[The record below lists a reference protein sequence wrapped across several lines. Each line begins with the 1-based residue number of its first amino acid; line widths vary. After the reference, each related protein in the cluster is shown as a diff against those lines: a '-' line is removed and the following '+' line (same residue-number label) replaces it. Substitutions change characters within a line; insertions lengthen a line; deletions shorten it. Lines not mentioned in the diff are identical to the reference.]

1 MAHYELAIDI
11 GGTFTD
17 VVLIDLEKGHYQLA
31 KTPSTPDDPARGFLT
46 GLTQILSASQVQSD
60 ALQRI
65 YHGTTIATNAILE
78 GRGATVGLIVT
89 DGFKYVLEIAR
100 HAMGRLTSP
109 YTWMKPARPIPP
121 ENIYEIP
128 ERLEFDGQVVI
139 PLDEAAVRQAAR
151 QLQTSGIDAIAV
163 SLLHAYANPAHEQ
176 RIRELVLAEH
186 PTALVS
192 LSSEVLPVFR
202 EYERTM
208 TTVLNAYVMPQV
220 SHYIANLSRE
230 LKAHHID
237 ARLLIMQSSGG
248 VIGADSATQ
257 QPVYTALSGPAAGVM
272 GAQHFGQ
279 ASGFDNLVSFDMGGT
294 STDVSLIT
302 KQGVTSTAEGM
313 LGDWPMQLPMLDIH
327 TIGAGGGSIAWLT
340 PSNNLMVGPRSAGAE
355 PGPVCYERGG
365 TEPTVTD
372 ANLVLG
378 RIAPALLDGGLQLN
392 VEAAK
397 RAIEDNIARP
407 LGLDLYRAASG
418 ILQIVDNNMM
428 GAIRAVSI
436 ERGHDPR
443 QFALLA
449 FGGAGPMHATEVAQL
464 LDMPVV
470 CMPRNP
476 GVASA
481 YGLLV
486 TDFKNDY
493 ARTFL
498 QRPPHYDFE
507 AMQTVYLGLEGEGQ
521 SWLEAERVPP
531 DQRAL
536 KRSAD
541 LRYAHQ
547 GFEVTVDFEAQEVT
561 SQSVAALL
569 QNFHQQ
575 HKQLYGFA
583 LEQAVEIVTL
593 RVSALGQLNRLPA
606 LSLNGETGPPE
617 QALIGKRPV
626 YFEKTGGFVDCPRY
640 RREKL
645 APNFTIAGPAILE
658 QTDSTLVVSPGWW
671 GQVDASGNLILR
683 PDTQSTAADRAS

>member
-1 MAHYELAIDI
+1 
-11 GGTFTD
+11 
-17 VVLIDLEKGHYQLA
+17 
-31 KTPSTPDDPARGFLT
+31 
-46 GLTQILSASQVQSD
+46 
-60 ALQRI
+60 
-65 YHGTTIATNAILE
+65 
-78 GRGATVGLIVT
+78 
-89 DGFKYVLEIAR
+89 
-100 HAMGRLTSP
+100 MGRLTSP

-128 ERLEFDGQVVI
+128 ERLEFDGRVVI
-139 PLDEAAVRQAAR
+139 PLDEEAVRQAVR
-151 QLQTSGIDAIAV
+151 QLKASGINAIAV
-163 SLLHAYANPAHEQ
+163 SLLHAYANAAHEQ
-176 RIRELVLAEH
+176 RVREIMREEH
-186 PTALVS
+186 PAAMAS

-220 SHYIANLSRE
+220 SHYIANLSHQLESRS
-230 LKAHHID
+230 ID

-248 VIGADSATQ
+248 VIGASTATQ

-272 GAQHFGQ
+272 GALHFGQ
-279 ASGFDNLVSFDMGGT
+279 ASGFDNLISFDMGGT

-302 KQGVTSTAEGM
+302 EQGVTSTAEGK
-313 LGDWPMQLPMLDIH
+313 LGDWPIQLPMLDIH

-355 PGPVCYERGG
+355 PGPVCYDRGG

-378 RIAPALLDGGLQLN
+378 RIAPSLLDGGLQLN

-397 RAIEDNIARP
+397 QAIADRIAQP

-418 ILQIVDNNMM
+418 ILQIVNNNMM

-436 ERGHDPR
+436 ERGHDAR
-443 QFALLA
+443 EFTLVA

-476 GVASA
+476 GVSSA

-498 QRPPHYDFE
+498 QRPPHYDFD
-507 AMQTVYLGLEGEGQ
+507 AMQAVYLELETEGLT
-521 SWLEAERVPP
+521 WLEAERVPTA
-531 DQRAL
+531 QQAL

-547 GFEVTVDFEAQEVT
+547 GFEITVDFEGKEVT
-561 SQSVAALL
+561 PQSMQALF

-575 HKQLYGFA
+575 HKQLYGFT
-583 LEQAVEIVTL
+583 LDQSIEIVTL
-593 RVSALGQLNRLPA
+593 RVAALGQLSRIPSAPA
-606 LSLNGETGPPE
+606 VREAGSPA
-617 QALIGKRPV
+617 QALVGNRPV
-626 YFEKTGGFVDCPRY
+626 YFEEAGGFVDCPRY
-640 RREKL
+640 RREQL
-645 APNFTIAGPAILE
+645 ALDTTIVGPAILE
-658 QTDSTLVVSPGWW
+658 QTDSTLVISPGWW
-671 GQVDASGNLILR
+671 GRVEASGNFILR
-683 PDTQSTAADRAS
+683 PIAKHGMDRSAQSTPRPPMT

>member
-1 MAHYELAIDI
+1 MAPYELAIDI

-17 VVLIDLEKGHYQLA
+17 VVLIDLDTGHYHLA
-31 KTPSTPDDPARGFLT
+31 KTPSTPGDPSQGFLN
-46 GLTQILSASQVQSD
+46 GLSQILSAAGVQSTE
-60 ALQRI
+60 LQRI

-78 GRGATVGLIVT
+78 GRGATVGLIT
-89 DGFKYVLEIAR
+89 TEGFKYVLEIAR

-128 ERLEFDGQVVI
+128 ERLEFDGRVVI
-139 PLDEAAVRQAAR
+139 PLDEDAVRQAIS
-151 QLQTSGIDAIAV
+151 QLKASGINAIAV

-176 RIRELVLAEH
+176 RVREIMHEEH
-186 PTALVS
+186 PTAMAS
-192 LSSEVLPVFR
+192 LSSDILPVFR

-220 SHYIANLSRE
+220 SHYIANLSQQ
-230 LKAHHID
+230 LKLRSID

-248 VIGADSATQ
+248 VIGADTATQ

-272 GAQHFGQ
+272 GAQHFGR
-279 ASGFDNLVSFDMGGT
+279 ASGFDNLISFDMGGT

-302 KQGVTSTAEGM
+302 KQGVTSTAEGK

-378 RIAPALLDGGLQLN
+378 RIAPSLLDGGLQLN

-397 RAIEDNIARP
+397 QAIAERIANP
-407 LGLDLYRAASG
+407 LALDLYRAASG
-418 ILQIVDNNMM
+418 ILQIVNNNMM

-443 QFALLA
+443 EFALVA
-449 FGGAGPMHATEVAQL
+449 FGGAGPMHAAEVAQL

-476 GVASA
+476 GVSSA

-498 QRPPHYDFE
+498 QRPPHYDFD
-507 AMQTVYLGLEGEGQ
+507 AMQAVYLDLETEGFA
-521 SWLEAERVPP
+521 WLEAERVSTT
-531 DQRAL
+531 QRVL

-547 GFEVTVDFEAQEVT
+547 GFEVTVDFEDESVT
-561 SQSVAALL
+561 PQSMDALF

-575 HKQLYGFA
+575 HQQLYGFA
-583 LEQAVEIVTL
+583 LDQPIEIVTL
-593 RVSALGQLNRLPA
+593 RVTALGQLSRISTLP
-606 LSLNGETGPPE
+606 STGAADSPA
-617 QALIGKRPV
+617 QALIGQRPV
-626 YFEKTGGFVDCPRY
+626 YFEEAGGFVDCPRY
-640 RREKL
+640 RREQL
-645 APNFTIAGPAILE
+645 ASDATIIGPAILE
-658 QTDSTLVVSPGWW
+658 QTDSTLVIAPGWQ
-671 GQVDASGNLILR
+671 GHVDASGNFILC
-683 PDTQSTAADRAS
+683 PITQHAT

>member
-1 MAHYELAIDI
+1 MTHYELAIDI

-17 VVLIDLEKGHYQLA
+17 VVLLDLEKHHYQLV
-31 KTPSTPDDPARGFLT
+31 KTPSTPGDPAQGFLN
-46 GLTQILSASQVQSD
+46 GLSQILSTADAQAE

-89 DGFKYVLEIAR
+89 EGFKYVLEIAR

-109 YTWMKPARPIPP
+109 YTWMKPARPVPP
-121 ENIYEIP
+121 EHIYEIP
-128 ERLEFDGQVVI
+128 ERLEFDGRVVI
-139 PLDEAAVRQAAR
+139 PLDEEAVRQAVRELKAA
-151 QLQTSGIDAIAV
+151 GINAIAV
-163 SLLHAYANPAHEQ
+163 ALLHAYANPAHEQ
-176 RIRELVLAEH
+176 RVRTIMLEEH
-186 PTALVS
+186 PAAMAS

-220 SHYIANLSRE
+220 SHYIANLSRQLE
-230 LKAHHID
+230 SRGID

-248 VIGADSATQ
+248 VIGVDTATR

-272 GAQHFGQ
+272 GALHFGQ

-302 KQGVTSTAEGM
+302 RQGVTRTAEGK

-355 PGPVCYERGG
+355 PGPVCYNRGG

-378 RIAPALLDGGLQLN
+378 RIAPSLLDGGLQLN

-397 RAIEDNIARP
+397 RAIADHIAHP

-418 ILQIVDNNMM
+418 IVQIVNNNMM

-436 ERGHDPR
+436 ERGYDPR
-443 QFALLA
+443 EFVLVA

-470 CMPRNP
+470 CIPRNP

-481 YGLLV
+481 YGLLM

-498 QRPPHYDFE
+498 QRPPHYDLN
-507 AMQTVYLGLEGEGQ
+507 AMQTVYLE
-521 SWLEAERVPP
+521 LEAEGLAWLNAERVAPA
-531 DQRAL
+531 QQHL
-536 KRSAD
+536 QRSAD

-547 GFEVTVDFEAQEVT
+547 GFEVTVDFTGKDVT
-561 SQSVAALL
+561 TQTLEALL
-569 QNFHQQ
+569 QNFHRQ
-575 HKQLYGFA
+575 HQQLYGFA
-583 LEQAVEIVTL
+583 LDQPIEIVTL
-593 RVSALGQLNRLPA
+593 RVTALGQLSRTAALPSIGATDA
-606 LSLNGETGPPE
+606 LSTAPVGE
-617 QALIGKRPV
+617 RPV
-626 YFEKTGGFVDCPRY
+626 YFAATGGFVDCPRY
-640 RREKL
+640 RREHL
-645 APNFTIAGPAILE
+645 AAALTIVGPAILE
-658 QTDSTLVVSPGWW
+658 QADSTLVLSPGWR
-671 GQVDASGNLILR
+671 GQADSSGNFILR
-683 PDTQSTAADRAS
+683 PLAKSDTGRTR